1 MMPPRAQP
9 QLPPRLAVP
18 GTDVYSLTPEM
29 RHLLSRGALV
39 GLMVLAVL
47 VLGYP
52 APPQPAL
59 LAQSASIMRVSI
71 PYTKPELEPIPRR
84 LAPRPLPTPSA
95 PPQAIAAP
103 VVRATVRP
111 KPVPKPAAPPHVAVG
126 TGQWGL
132 INQDRQAAGLA
143 PLQWNACLANVATG
157 QAARMAAQ
165 GYISHLNGRTLDLG
179 CHLGPRT
186 GENIGFQGGGIND
199 AAMNA
204 WFMGDAPHR
213 ANILGPYHYV
223 GVAWVLAPN
232 GTAYLAVEFS

>member
-1 MMPPRAQP
+1 M
-9 QLPPRLAVP
+9 LLAVI
-18 GTDVYSLTPEM
+18 
-29 RHLLSRGALV
+29 
-39 GLMVLAVL
+39 
-47 VLGYP
+47 VLGHP
-52 APPQPAL
+52 VTHQHEL
-59 LAQSASIMRVSI
+59 LTQSASITRLPIS
-71 PYTKPELEPIPRR
+71 YALPERIPRR
-84 LAPRPLPTPSA
+84 LERSLPTPSA
-95 PPQAIAAP
+95 QPQAAAAS
-103 VVRATVRP
+103 VVQTAVRP
-111 KPVPKPAAPPHVAVG
+111 KPAPAPPTPAHVAVG

-143 PLQWNACLANVATG
+143 PLQWSPCLANVASG

-165 GYISHLNGRTLDLG
+165 GYISHANGRTLDLG

-213 ANILGPYHYV
+213 ANILGLYHYV

-232 GTAYLAVEFS
+232 GTAYLAVEFG

>member
-1 MMPPRAQP
+1 MNLGIRPVSLMRT
-9 QLPPRLAVP
+9 LLSRSGLVGVRLLAVP
-18 GTDVYSLTPEM
+18 
-29 RHLLSRGALV
+29 
-39 GLMVLAVL
+39 
-47 VLGYP
+47 VLGP
-52 APPQPAL
+52 SPSPRHPFRAH
-59 LAQSASIMRVSI
+59 SASLPRLPI
-71 PYTKPELEPIPRR
+71 PDTGPELEPIPRQLAR
-84 LAPRPLPTPSA
+84 LLATPS
-95 PPQAIAAP
+95 PQPQAIAAP
-103 VVRATVRP
+103 AVRRTVRP
-111 KPVPKPAAPPHVAVG
+111 KPAPILAPPRVAVG

-143 PLQWNACLANVATG
+143 PLQWSPCLANVATG

-165 GYISHLNGRTLDLG
+165 GYISHANGRSLDLG
-179 CHLGPRT
+179 CRLGPRT

-232 GTAYLAVEFS
+232 GTAYLAVEFG